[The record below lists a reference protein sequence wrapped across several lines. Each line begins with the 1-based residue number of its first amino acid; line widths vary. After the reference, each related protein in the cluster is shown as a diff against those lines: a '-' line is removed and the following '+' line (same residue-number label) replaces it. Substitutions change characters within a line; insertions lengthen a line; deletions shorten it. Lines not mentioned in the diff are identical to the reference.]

1 MSIKEEQDLV
11 IPEKKPE
18 MPVDLSLPVTQIAKK
33 FGLVSTYENLDG
45 HQKLSKEDLYELMRY
60 SSVLAKDQ
68 GGCRFLQKYL
78 LKAKAENDQELF
90 DHIFDHTI
98 NFDHCWE
105 LMNDNFG
112 NYLIQKVAEICTES

>member
-11 IPEKKPE
+11 VPEKKPE

-60 SSVLAKDQ
+60 SSVLAKD
-68 GGCRFLQKYL
+68 
-78 LKAKAENDQELF
+78 
-90 DHIFDHTI
+90 
-98 NFDHCWE
+98 
-105 LMNDNFG
+105 
-112 NYLIQKVAEICTES
+112 